1 MSIPYA
7 VLLGVVGALLNMIP
21 YVGGLVAIALPV
33 FMAFVIKAG
42 LGYPLGVAGVYLVIQ
57 FLDNHLLIP
66 YIVASK
72 VKVNALMAIVGV
84 LIGNAIG
91 GVAGM
96 FLALPVIAILKIIFD
111 RIEPLKP
118 WAIVYT

>member
-91 GVAGM
+91 GEAGM

-111 RIEPLKP
+111 RIEPLKH